1 MAETD
6 WIWTISVE
14 PPKPYAALAFEA
26 TASASGDITDPVV
39 IGKLIGKHA
48 ARELIERLFE
58 MDEEDLPVG

>member
-6 WIWTISVE
+6 WIWTVSVE
-14 PPKPYAALAFEA
+14 PPAPYAPLAFEA

-39 IGKLIGKHA
+39 IGKLIGKHV

-58 MDEEDLPVG
+58 MDEEDIPGA